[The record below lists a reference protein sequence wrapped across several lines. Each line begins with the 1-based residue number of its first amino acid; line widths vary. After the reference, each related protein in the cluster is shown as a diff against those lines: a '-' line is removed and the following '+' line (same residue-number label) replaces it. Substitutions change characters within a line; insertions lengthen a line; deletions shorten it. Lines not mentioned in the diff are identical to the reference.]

1 MLRSLRWRLL
11 LGGGAAI
18 LIALIFA
25 WLFMSLLF
33 ARHLERRLTL
43 ELTRDAT
50 RIAAAA
56 ELDPSGNLSV
66 AGGIGDPRFDTPAGG
81 FYWQVSTPEKTVRSR
96 SLWDMALARPGIAAV
111 DGWRLRQSD
120 GPFGEPIMVLE
131 REVRLTDDTPPVMIQ
146 VAQNQA
152 ETASAQDHFNL
163 ELAVFLGG
171 LWLVLLAAAWL
182 QVQLGLRPLADIQR
196 DLAELRA
203 NPSHRLP
210 TPRLNDLV
218 PLTEALNDL
227 VSAREKDLTQ
237 ARGRASDLA
246 HGLKTPLSALKTQS
260 HRMREAGAVEAA
272 ERLDRAVD
280 SMRATVEAELT
291 RSRLAGQSPGGASS
305 VHDVAERVVQVLEQT
320 ERGEALVFSVDVC
333 PTFVAPIGRD
343 DLTDL
348 IGPLLEN
355 AVRFARRRVLISAQ
369 QTADAHLVISV
380 EDDGPGIPIGQ
391 VDSASHRGVRL
402 DEQGAGQ
409 GLGLSIARTCADNA
423 GGYLHLTRSV
433 LGGLKAEV
441 SWSRQIKQAGA
452 VGWST
457 RPNVE

>member
-11 LGGGAAI
+11 LGGAAAI
-18 LIALIFA
+18 LVALIVA
-25 WLFMSLLF
+25 WFFMTLLF

-50 RIAAAA
+50 RIAASA
-56 ELDPSGNLSV
+56 ELDSSGRLSM
-66 AGGIGDPRFDTPAGG
+66 ATGIGDPRFDTPAGG
-81 FYWQVSTPEKTVRSR
+81 FYWQVSTPHQTVRSR
-96 SLWDMALARPGIAAV
+96 SLWDTTLTQPRVATV
-111 DGWRLRQSD
+111 DTWRLRRSD

-131 REVRLTDDTPPVMIQ
+131 REVRLNDEQTPVVIQ

-152 ETASAQDHFNL
+152 ETASAQDQFNL
-163 ELAVFLGG
+163 ELAAFLGA

-182 QVQLGLRPLADIQR
+182 QVQLGLRPLAEIQR
-196 DLAELRA
+196 DLAELHA

-210 TPRLNDLV
+210 TPRLSELR
-218 PLTEALNDL
+218 PLTEALNEL
-227 VSAREKDLTQ
+227 VAAREKDLLK

-280 SMRATVEAELT
+280 SMRGTVEAELT
-291 RSRLAGQSPGGASS
+291 RSRLAGQSPGGTAS
-305 VHDVAERVVQVLEQT
+305 VHEVAERVVQVLEQT
-320 ERGEALVFSVDVC
+320 ERGEMLIFSVEVS
-333 PTFVAPIGRD
+333 PALAAPMGQD

-355 AVRFARRRVLISAQ
+355 AVRFARRRVLLSAQ
-369 QTADAHLVISV
+369 QTADARLLISI

-391 VDSASHRGVRL
+391 VDAASHRGVRL

-409 GLGLSIARTCADNA
+409 GLGLSIARTCAENA
-423 GGYLHLTRSV
+423 GGRLHLTRSL
-433 LGGLKAEV
+433 LGGLRAEV
-441 SWSRQIKQAGA
+441 RWPR
-452 VGWST
+452 
-457 RPNVE
+457 